1 MQLLHSTEI
10 SSYVELGGMNSRL
23 PSSLNWLV
31 DKRARLD
38 HEVKHI
44 RKVVKEA
51 NELLR
56 ELELALAAIDTA
68 LGLHE
73 INIDK
78 ANIDPIRTTPRGDKL
93 PYGSLTHCIVK
104 VLKAAGGAP
113 LTIQE
118 ITIGVF
124 GHWRASWGP
133 KPDAATLRQK
143 VGYRLRNLLKD
154 GSVNSPDV
162 GKLKYRKKWVLI
174 S

>member
-1 MQLLHSTEI
+1 
-10 SSYVELGGMNSRL
+10 MNSRL

-51 NELLR
+51 NDLLR
-56 ELELALAAIDTA
+56 ELELALAAIDRT

-73 INIDK
+73 INVDK
-78 ANIDPIRTTPRGDKL
+78 ANIDSIRTTPRGEKL
-93 PYGSLTHCIVK
+93 PYGSLTQCIVK

-124 GHWRASWGP
+124 GHWKASWGP

-154 GSVNSPDV
+154 GSVNSPDI
-162 GKLKYRKKWVLI
+162 GKLKYRKKWMLT